1 MQQSDN
7 GRLLSNKNKKS
18 RETHRVLIH
27 PRVLSKRPWIGERQL
42 ITTWRRAFR
51 LAPRQGNHEPPQ
63 TMAVGWDDEGR
74 LMEML
79 SFADGDT
86 QVIFHAAPAR
96 KKFLLEIGF
105 NEQTIRDFIGGR

>member
-1 MQQSDN
+1 
-7 GRLLSNKNKKS
+7 
-18 RETHRVLIH
+18 
-27 PRVLSKRPWIGERQL
+27 
-42 ITTWRRAFR
+42 
-51 LAPRQGNHEPPQ
+51 
-63 TMAVGWDDEGR
+63 MAVGWDDEGR